1 MNTLIEFQQ
10 VCKYYYMGDTTVTA
24 ANHISFQ
31 IYKGE
36 FVAIVGSSGSGKST
50 CMNIIGCLDVP
61 SEGTYLLSGQDVGQM
76 SKNRLAEIRNE
87 LLGFIFQQYN
97 LLPKLN
103 LVENVEVPLM
113 YAGVPKGERREWAL
127 AALEQVG
134 LGNKWR
140 HKPMELSGGQ
150 QQRVSIARAL
160 VGRPSVI
167 LADEPTGALDSR
179 TGREVLAMLQDIHRQ
194 GNTVVLITHDNSIAV
209 QAQRIIRLEDGKVVY
224 DGPSDAPEAVVTP
237 GSSEGRRGGAHEH
250 FGIPGAGPEKHRLQQ
265 GAHPSDHLG
274 IIIGVAAVIVI
285 VGLGNGL
292 ETYVTESF
300 SDMGTDTLT
309 VTVISRGSTRSLDV
323 EDMYDIVEENSEYLD
338 LCSPTVTM
346 AGYVKIGSETV
357 DTTTSTG
364 VSEDYLDIA
373 RLTIAQG
380 RNLQYSDMSTRV
392 KVCVIGAYLNQ
403 AYFDGNAV
411 GQTLRVGGQSLE
423 VVGVLAQQ
431 DEELE
436 EGGSDDCLYLPYTT
450 AERITGESSTYTIT
464 MKDENYIDESVA
476 ALVAALY
483 AVFASDDYYTV
494 TSMSEMLETM
504 TSMINLLV
512 GVLAGI
518 AAISLVVGGI
528 GIMNIMLVSVTER
541 TREIGIRKSLGAKE
555 RYIMQQFVIEAAAT
569 SALGGIIGILLGD
582 GLSILAT
589 QVVERLMEESLTI
602 SPTLAAVALAFGI
615 SVGIGIFFGYLPAKK
630 AAQLNPIDALHY
642 D

>member
-1 MNTLIEFQQ
+1 
-10 VCKYYYMGDTTVTA
+10 
-24 ANHISFQ
+24 
-31 IYKGE
+31 
-36 FVAIVGSSGSGKST
+36 
-50 CMNIIGCLDVP
+50 
-61 SEGTYLLSGQDVGQM
+61 M
-76 SKNRLAEIRNE
+76 SI
-87 LLGFIFQQYN
+87 
-97 LLPKLN
+97 
-103 LVENVEVPLM
+103 
-113 YAGVPKGERREWAL
+113 
-127 AALEQVG
+127 LES
-134 LGNKWR
+134 L
-140 HKPMELSGGQ
+140 E
-150 QQRVSIARAL
+150 
-160 VGRPSVI
+160 
-167 LADEPTGALDSR
+167 
-179 TGREVLAMLQDIHRQ
+179 LAMKNI
-194 GNTVVLITHDNSIAV
+194 VSS
-209 QAQRIIRLEDGKVVY
+209 KVR
-224 DGPSDAPEAVVTP
+224 T
-237 GSSEGRRGGAHEH
+237 
-250 FGIPGAGPEKHRLQQ
+250 LLTM
-265 GAHPSDHLG
+265 LG

-309 VTVISRGSTRSLDV
+309 VTVMSRGATRSLDA
-323 EDMYDIVEENSEYLD
+323 EDMYAIVEENSEYLD

-346 AGYVKIGSETV
+346 AGFVKIGSETV
-357 DTTTSTG
+357 DTTSSLG
-364 VSEDYLDIA
+364 VSEDYFEIA
-373 RLTIAQG
+373 RLEVSQG
-380 RNLQYSDMSTRV
+380 RGLQYSDMSTRG

-403 AYFDGNAV
+403 AYFGGNAV

-450 AERITGESSTYTIT
+450 AERITGETSTYTIT
-464 MKDENYIDESVA
+464 MRDEDYIDESVA
-476 ALVAALY
+476 ALEASLY

-582 GLSILAT
+582 GLSLVASV
-589 QVVERLMEESLTI
+589 VVERLMEESLTI
-602 SPTLAAVALAFGI
+602 SPTVAAVLLAFGI
-615 SVGIGIFFGYLPAKK
+615 SVGIGILFGYLPAKK
-630 AAQLNPIDALHY
+630 RRSSIQSTRCTTIKRKEFYDEKASAGRAGTCPVPDRFPGDGFGTGGEFLHGPGGHPGPWNY
-642 D
+642 ERGQQRKPEPVRPDYPVRVRRHDDRGLRL

>member
-1 MNTLIEFQQ
+1 MSILESLELALKNIVSSKVRTLLT
-10 VCKYYYMGDTTVTA
+10 M
-24 ANHISFQ
+24 
-31 IYKGE
+31 
-36 FVAIVGSSGSGKST
+36 
-50 CMNIIGCLDVP
+50 
-61 SEGTYLLSGQDVGQM
+61 
-76 SKNRLAEIRNE
+76 
-87 LLGFIFQQYN
+87 
-97 LLPKLN
+97 
-103 LVENVEVPLM
+103 
-113 YAGVPKGERREWAL
+113 
-127 AALEQVG
+127 
-134 LGNKWR
+134 
-140 HKPMELSGGQ
+140 
-150 QQRVSIARAL
+150 
-160 VGRPSVI
+160 
-167 LADEPTGALDSR
+167 
-179 TGREVLAMLQDIHRQ
+179 
-194 GNTVVLITHDNSIAV
+194 
-209 QAQRIIRLEDGKVVY
+209 
-224 DGPSDAPEAVVTP
+224 
-237 GSSEGRRGGAHEH
+237 
-250 FGIPGAGPEKHRLQQ
+250 
-265 GAHPSDHLG
+265 LG
-274 IIIGVAAVIVI
+274 IIIGVAAVILI

-300 SDMGTDTLT
+300 SDMGTNTLT
-309 VTVISRGSTRSLDV
+309 VTVMSRGSTRSLDV

-357 DTTTSTG
+357 DTTTSLG

-373 RLTIAQG
+373 RLTISQG
-380 RNLQYSDMSTRV
+380 RNLQYSDMATRA

-403 AYFDGNAV
+403 AYFGGNAV

-423 VVGVLAQQ
+423 IVGVLAQQ

-450 AERITGESSTYTIT
+450 AERITGETSTYTIT

-476 ALVAALY
+476 ALEASLY

>member
-1 MNTLIEFQQ
+1 MSILESLELAL
-10 VCKYYYMGDTTVTA
+10 K
-24 ANHISFQ
+24 
-31 IYKGE
+31 
-36 FVAIVGSSGSGKST
+36 
-50 CMNIIGCLDVP
+50 NIISSKVR
-61 SEGTYLLSGQDVGQM
+61 TLLTM
-76 SKNRLAEIRNE
+76 
-87 LLGFIFQQYN
+87 
-97 LLPKLN
+97 
-103 LVENVEVPLM
+103 
-113 YAGVPKGERREWAL
+113 
-127 AALEQVG
+127 
-134 LGNKWR
+134 
-140 HKPMELSGGQ
+140 
-150 QQRVSIARAL
+150 
-160 VGRPSVI
+160 
-167 LADEPTGALDSR
+167 
-179 TGREVLAMLQDIHRQ
+179 
-194 GNTVVLITHDNSIAV
+194 
-209 QAQRIIRLEDGKVVY
+209 
-224 DGPSDAPEAVVTP
+224 
-237 GSSEGRRGGAHEH
+237 
-250 FGIPGAGPEKHRLQQ
+250 
-265 GAHPSDHLG
+265 LG

-292 ETYVTESF
+292 EGYITDSF
-300 SDMGTDTLT
+300 SDMGTNTLT
-309 VTVISRGSTRSLDV
+309 VNVMSRGSTRTLDV
-323 EDMYDIVEENSEYLD
+323 DDMYEIVEENSQYLD

-357 DTTTSTG
+357 STTSSTG

-380 RNLQYSDMSTRV
+380 RNLQYSDMSTRA

-403 AYFDGNAV
+403 AYFGGNAV

-423 VVGVLAQQ
+423 
-431 DEELE
+431 
-436 EGGSDDCLYLPYTT
+436 
-450 AERITGESSTYTIT
+450 I
-464 MKDENYIDESVA
+464 
-476 ALVAALY
+476 
-483 AVFASDDYYTV
+483 
-494 TSMSEMLETM
+494 
-504 TSMINLLV
+504 V